1 MFIRRALRA
10 KPYSSAAAVALVKNY
25 EHGVTYSNYAAQCAI
40 TKSTWRRC
48 SLAPNYNL

>member
-25 EHGVTYSNYAAQCAI
+25 EHGVTYSNYAAQCTIA
-40 TKSTWRRC
+40 KSTWHRC
-48 SLAPNYNL
+48 SLPPNFNL